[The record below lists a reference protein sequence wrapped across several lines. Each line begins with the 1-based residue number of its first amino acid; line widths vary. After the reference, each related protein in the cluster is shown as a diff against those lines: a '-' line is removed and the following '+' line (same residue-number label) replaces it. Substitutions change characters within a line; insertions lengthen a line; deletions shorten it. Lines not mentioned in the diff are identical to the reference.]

1 MDVRIEGQARRVAHA
16 IPQPRSGPPVPARS
30 PATPSGPAEPALFD
44 ANGDG
49 VIENWSIAHGGDSFA
64 NFEPPPSGAVSA
76 PDPKTHRTN
85 ASAADGASARVRS
98 LDHRNGHATTP
109 AAIQHAHD
117 AYTRDGAGDA
127 PDARAPAVDTA
138 ATATAPAAPSPAP
151 LPAPGAR
158 AGAGPD

>member
-30 PATPSGPAEPALFD
+30 PATPSGPPEPALFD

-64 NFEPPPSGAVSA
+64 NFEPPPSGAAEA
-76 PDPKTHRTN
+76 PDPKTHHAGAN
-85 ASAADGASARVRS
+85 AADSASARVRS

-109 AAIQHAHD
+109 VAIQHAHD
-117 AYTRDGAGDA
+117 AYTRDGDA
-127 PDARAPAVDTA
+127 SATRAPTVGTA
-138 ATATAPAAPSPAP
+138 AAAPSPASQ
-151 LPAPGAR
+151 PAPETR
-158 AGAGPD
+158 AD

>member
-64 NFEPPPSGAVSA
+64 NFDPPPSGAAGA

-85 ASAADGASARVRS
+85 ANAADSASARVRS
-98 LDHRNGHATTP
+98 FDHHNGHASTP

-117 AYTRDGAGDA
+117 AYTRDGAGDIPA
-127 PDARAPAVDTA
+127 TRAPA
-138 ATATAPAAPSPAP
+138 ATPPAAPSPAP
-151 LPAPGAR
+151 LPAPGTR

>member
-30 PATPSGPAEPALFD
+30 HATPAGPAEPALFD

-64 NFEPPPSGAVSA
+64 NFDPPPSGAASA
-76 PDPKTHRTN
+76 PEPKSHRTR
-85 ASAADGASARVRS
+85 ADAADSAAARVRS
-98 LDHRNGHATTP
+98 PDHRSGHASTP

-117 AYTRDGAGDA
+117 AYTRDGTGDVPA
-127 PDARAPAVDTA
+127 ARTPAADTA
-138 ATATAPAAPSPAP
+138 AAPAAPV
-151 LPAPGAR
+151 PGDR
-158 AGAGPD
+158 AAAGSQSGPP